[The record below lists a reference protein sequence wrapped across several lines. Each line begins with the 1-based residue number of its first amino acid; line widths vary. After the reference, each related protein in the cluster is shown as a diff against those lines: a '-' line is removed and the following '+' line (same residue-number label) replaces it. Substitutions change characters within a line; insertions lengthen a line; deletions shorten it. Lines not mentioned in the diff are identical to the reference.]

1 MQRTMIS
8 RLITASRKH
17 ALNIGLVLCVVCIFV
32 YSRSDV
38 RHNEGTAVFRMPA
51 AVAPD
56 PQTYLSHQALEQED
70 QGEGTKN
77 TYTYAVPFL

>member
-1 MQRTMIS
+1 MQRTMIN

-56 PQTYLSHQALEQED
+56 PQTYLHQALEQED
-70 QGEGTKN
+70 QGEGTKI
-77 TYTYAVPFL
+77 TLY

>member
-1 MQRTMIS
+1 M
-8 RLITASRKH
+8 
-17 ALNIGLVLCVVCIFV
+17 VCIFV

-56 PQTYLSHQALEQED
+56 PQTYLHQALEQED
-70 QGEGTKN
+70 QGEGTKI
-77 TYTYAVPFL
+77 TLYWSIVYDYATRYFYCKLKLKNKI